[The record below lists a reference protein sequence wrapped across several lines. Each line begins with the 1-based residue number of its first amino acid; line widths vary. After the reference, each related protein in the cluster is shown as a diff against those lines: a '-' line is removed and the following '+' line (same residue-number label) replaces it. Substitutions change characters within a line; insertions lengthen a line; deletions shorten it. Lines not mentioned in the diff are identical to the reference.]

1 MNHIALTSVSRAGV
15 TRYDAIEF
23 FSFPGGER
31 HVRLPAAQIGAIDV
45 LDTDWTIEARVYTPA
60 DIMDLMLATDA
71 VRRVIPAGSV
81 LRLVLPYVPYARQD
95 RVAVEGEPLS
105 VKVFCNLI
113 NALAFDDVEIWD
125 PHSDVTPALLNNVRI
140 RSTRDLMLSTFDEM
154 GSAYLLRECAFVA
167 PDAGARKRV
176 SALAKA
182 FNTDVVFADKKRD
195 PQTGALSGAQVQGE
209 LPARPLLV
217 VDDICDGGGTFIELA
232 RVLREKMTAPFNQPL
247 YLYVTH
253 GLFTK
258 GLEPLF
264 AHYDRVFTANCRD
277 AALAKVLGKS
287 ATSLGALDIGARA
300 LCSA

>member
-1 MNHIALTSVSRAGV
+1 MNHIALTSVSRAGAT
-15 TRYDAIEF
+15 TRYDAIECF
-23 FSFPGGER
+23 AFPGGER
-31 HVRLPAAQIGAIDV
+31 HVRLPAEQIGAIDI

-71 VRRVIPAGSV
+71 VRRVIPTGSV

-105 VKVFCNLI
+105 AKVFCNLI

-140 RSTRDLMLSTFDEM
+140 RPTQDLMQAAFRKKGGD
-154 GSAYLLRECAFVA
+154 YLLRECVFVA

-182 FNTDVVFADKKRD
+182 FNTDVVFADKTRD
-195 PQTGALSGAQVQGE
+195 PKTGQLSGAQVQGE
-209 LPARPLLV
+209 LPSRPLLV

-232 RVLREKMTAPFNQPL
+232 RVLREKMAAPFNQPL

-264 AHYDRVFTANCRD
+264 AHYDRIFTANCRD
-277 AALAKVLGKS
+277 SELAQKL
-287 ATSLGALDIGARA
+287 R
-300 LCSA
+300 

>member
-1 MNHIALTSVSRAGV
+1 MNHIALTSVSSAGAT

-31 HVRLPAAQIGAIDV
+31 HVRLPAEQISAIDV
-45 LDTDWTIEARVYTPA
+45 LDSDWTIEARVYTPA

-71 VRRVIPAGSV
+71 VRRMIPAGSV

-105 VKVFCNLI
+105 AKVFCNLI

-125 PHSDVTPALLNNVRI
+125 PHSDVTPALLNNVRM
-140 RSTRDLMLSTFDEM
+140 RSTRDLMQSTF
-154 GSAYLLRECAFVA
+154 GHKGCAYLLRECAFVA

-195 PQTGALSGAQVQGE
+195 PVSGKLSGAQVQGD
-209 LPARPLLV
+209 LPSRPLLV

-258 GLEPLF
+258 GLEPLY

-277 AALAKVLGKS
+277 EELAKKLG
-287 ATSLGALDIGARA
+287 
-300 LCSA
+300 